1 MARKHQVPFMSKE
14 NNEHTVK
21 RSKHGNR
28 HLKISFWKTCKPSR
42 KQKPLAVFKTILKL
56 KNERWSLGHVS

>member
-28 HLKISFWKTCKPSR
+28 HLKISFRKTCKLSR
-42 KQKPLAVFKTILKL
+42 KQKPLAVFKTYP
-56 KNERWSLGHVS
+56 